1 MQAGP
6 NGEVTVLLQQM
17 RSGDSG
23 AADKLIPLVVDE
35 LRRLA
40 RLQLRNERPGHTLQ
54 PTALVNEAYLRLV
67 GDQARDWQN
76 RAHFIGVSVSVMRRI
91 LIDHAR
97 RKRALKRGFEDQVDV
112 EDYAGLS
119 YEQADELM
127 ALNIALDQLEKMSSR
142 QRQVV
147 ELRYFGGLSTEETAE
162 VLKVSPITVKR
173 DWVVARAWLKGQL
186 RPEGSASSF
195 A

>member
-1 MQAGP
+1 
-6 NGEVTVLLQQM
+6 M
-17 RSGDSG
+17 RSGDSE

-40 RLQLRNERPGHTLQ
+40 RLQLRDERPGHTLQ

-67 GDQARDWQN
+67 GDQSRDWQN
-76 RAHFIGVSVSVMRRI
+76 RAHFIGVSVSVMKRI

-97 RKRALKRGFEDQVDV
+97 RKQALKRGSEFQSLAGA

-119 YEQADELM
+119 LEQAEELL
-127 ALNIALDQLEKMSSR
+127 ALNVALDRLEKMSSR

-186 RPEGSASSF
+186 RPEGLSNF

>member
-1 MQAGP
+1 M
-6 NGEVTVLLQQM
+6 
-17 RSGDSG
+17 
-23 AADKLIPLVVDE
+23 
-35 LRRLA
+35 
-40 RLQLRNERPGHTLQ
+40 
-54 PTALVNEAYLRLV
+54 
-67 GDQARDWQN
+67 
-76 RAHFIGVSVSVMRRI
+76 
-91 LIDHAR
+91 
-97 RKRALKRGFEDQVDV
+97 

-127 ALNIALDQLEKMSSR
+127 ALNLALDRLEKMSSR

-162 VLKVSPITVKR
+162 VLNVSPITVKR

-186 RPEGSASSF
+186 RPEGPASSF